1 MAVECPTS
9 SSCFSSA
16 CPSRCS
22 SCWRRLN
29 PALEAVDPRLLPLA
43 VAGLVLA
50 MAAAIWLG
58 LSRETGPGS
67 VYVPAELSPDGTI
80 RPGHLDPRP

>member
-1 MAVECPTS
+1 MPYLIELLLFCLPFAL
-9 SSCFSSA
+9 FFL
-16 CPSRCS
+16 
-22 SCWRRLN
+22 WRRLN
-29 PALEAVDPRLLPLA
+29 PALESADPRLLPLA

-50 MAAAIWLG
+50 GAAAIWLG

-67 VYVPAELSPDGTI
+67 VYVPAELAPDGTI